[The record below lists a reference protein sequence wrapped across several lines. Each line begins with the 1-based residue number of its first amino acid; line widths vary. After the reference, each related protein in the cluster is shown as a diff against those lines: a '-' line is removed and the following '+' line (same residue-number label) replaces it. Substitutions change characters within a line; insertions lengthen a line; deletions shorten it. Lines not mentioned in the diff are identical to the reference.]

1 MEITYN
7 LEKED
12 LLKVRWHRHIVNPPK
27 AYLNLYRFTLGFF
40 IAIGIPTFLFSGQ
53 IVGFIVW
60 VVLYSL
66 GYYIIKRLAAL
77 YVIRQDIPQSGV
89 ICQHTMALTETE
101 LIEKTDVSEGH
112 FIWESLEKI
121 EEIDDYILI
130 FISPD
135 GFHIIP
141 KRAFES
147 TSEYQAFSEFAKNKI
162 PQATS

>member
-1 MEITYN
+1 MEITYE

-12 LLKVRWHRHIVNPPK
+12 ILKVRWHRHIINPPK
-27 AYLNLYRFTLGFF
+27 AYLNLYRFLLGFF
-40 IAIGIPTFLFSGQ
+40 IALGIPTFLFSGR

-89 ICQHTMALTETE
+89 ICQHRITLTETE
-101 LIEKTDVSEGH
+101 LIEKTDINEERCT
-112 FIWESLEKI
+112 WESLEKI
-121 EEIDDYILI
+121 EEIDDYLLI
-130 FISPD
+130 FINTEK
-135 GFHIIP
+135 FHVIP

-147 TSEYQAFSEFAKNKI
+147 TSEYNAFYEFVKNKI
-162 PQATS
+162 TQPTI